1 MKNLL
6 LPSLFGLL
14 LFSSCQNGNPE
25 QTTNELLAL
34 NEEEREKPIPV
45 DPSQTRFEIKVDHQW
60 YLSESDSREVYFMAR
75 LSGGIDTVQ
84 RASPPLNISLVL
96 DRSGSMESEQ
106 KLEKAKEAALLVL
119 KNIDQDDNISIVT
132 YESDVEVA
140 LPSGKMLNKT
150 ALEQVVKNIHSAGST
165 NLSGGILEGYQQV
178 KTTQAEKAVNR
189 ILLLSDGIANQ
200 GVTDPR
206 ELQKIV
212 SQKFDQEK
220 IAISTFGVGSD
231 FNEDLMTNLAEYGR
245 GNYYF
250 IDSPDDIPGIFQK
263 ELEGLLSV
271 VAQNTRLQVNF
282 PPQLELEQ
290 VYGYEAE
297 VSEQSAQINFN
308 DVFAGEEKVV
318 LFKFRLK
325 DGVNEELEISAD
337 LQYDDVLNNYE
348 RKEEKLSLRIKPTT
362 DKVVYEES
370 TDPDVLK
377 NIVAFTAVYNFEK
390 AAALIDEGKYDEARA
405 LINSNIDYMK
415 NNGMVDA
422 RKDSALLK
430 QLETNIRYSEDLEEV
445 EEMEIHERSSMQKA
459 NKSSNYL
466 YKKKK

>member
-6 LPSLFGLL
+6 LPSLLGLF
-14 LFSSCQNGNPE
+14 LFSSCQNGNPAPAN
-25 QTTNELLAL
+25 NERLAL
-34 NEEEREKPIPV
+34 QEDDQPKAS
-45 DPSQTRFEIKVDHQW
+45 DPAETRFELKVDHQW
-60 YLSESDSREVYFMAR
+60 YLSETDAREVYFLAR
-75 LSGGIDTVQ
+75 IKGGVDTVQ
-84 RASPPLNISLVL
+84 RQSPPLNISLVL
-96 DRSGSMESEQ
+96 DRSGSMESER

-119 KNIDQDDNISIVT
+119 KNLDQEDNISIVT
-132 YESDVEVA
+132 YESEVELVRS
-140 LPSGKMLNKT
+140 SGKLANKT
-150 ALEQVVKNIHSAGST
+150 ALEQVVKNIRTGGST

-178 KTTQAEKAVNR
+178 KSTQTEKAVNR

-200 GVTDPR
+200 GITDPQ

-220 IAISTFGVGSD
+220 IAISAFGVGSD

-263 ELEGLLSV
+263 ELQGLLSV
-271 VAQNTRLQVNF
+271 VAQNTRLQINF
-282 PPQLELEQ
+282 PPQLKLEQ
-290 VYGYEAE
+290 VFGYEADL
-297 VSEQSAQINFN
+297 SEQSAQINFN

-318 LFKFRLK
+318 LFKFRIQ
-325 DGVNEELEISAD
+325 DGVNSDLEISAN
-337 LQYDDVLNNYE
+337 LQFDDVLKNYE

-362 DKVVYEES
+362 DKLVYEES

-390 AAALIDEGKYDEARA
+390 ATALIDEGKYDEARA
-405 LINSNIDYMK
+405 LISSNIDYMK
-415 NNGMVDA
+415 NNGLVDA
-422 RKDSALLK
+422 RKDSLLLE
-430 QLETNIRYSEDLEEV
+430 QLNSNIRYSQDLEEV
-445 EEMEIHERSSMQKA
+445 ESMQIHERSSMQKA
-459 NKSSNYL
+459 NKNSNYL